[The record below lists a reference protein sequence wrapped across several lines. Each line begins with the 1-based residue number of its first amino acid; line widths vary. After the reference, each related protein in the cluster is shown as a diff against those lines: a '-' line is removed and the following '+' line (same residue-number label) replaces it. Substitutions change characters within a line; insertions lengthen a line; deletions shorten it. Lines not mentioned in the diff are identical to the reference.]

1 MIMYGLC
8 WRIVAVITEIIRNTL
23 NTMLYCKVQIEHQ
36 HFFIVPSC
44 HSDVTTINVF
54 QWATKSRVVSSVAA
68 YPCVHNNPSQLVNS
82 SVIEMLRI
90 GFYTVMFTSTV
101 NYRLLHVPEL
111 GLQSSLQL
119 YSIIGK
125 PFYITQKV
133 LLYTSLTC
141 RGSSHMNA

>member
-1 MIMYGLC
+1 ML
-8 WRIVAVITEIIRNTL
+8 TEIIRNTL
-23 NTMLYCKVQIEHQ
+23 NTMLYCRVQIGHQ
-36 HFFIVPSC
+36 HFFTVPWC
-44 HSDVTTINVF
+44 HSDVTTIYCLSVSNKE
-54 QWATKSRVVSSVAA
+54 QSSVQCRCI
-68 YPCVHNNPSQLVNS
+68 PCLHNNPSQLINS

-90 GFYTVMFTSTV
+90 GFYTVMFTCTV
-101 NYRLLHVPEL
+101 NYKLLHVTEL
-111 GLQSSLQL
+111 GLQSSLRV